1 MAINYQFDVI
11 NPFQAALQGY
21 GAGAQILQQ
30 ERAAASEQAQM
41 AQRNQL
47 FALQM
52 QEAQARA
59 AQVQQ
64 EMAAA
69 EERNKVYGEFYDAV
83 EAGKLTPQLVAKV
96 TAVDEKL
103 GTFGA
108 DLMANMTAEQKRN
121 NFANLMAP
129 ASALATGDVEAAKAN
144 LQTQLDA
151 LVNSGDEQGAKV
163 VKGYLDQLGTK
174 DGQTLVQASLLRA
187 ANMMDPEGFAKQLEN
202 IQAMQ
207 GEKETETVRTART
220 YAATF
225 GPPGSPEYMQA
236 FRSKLLPPPAAAVQ
250 VNIGPEGRP
259 LTPGQKKVDETFADT
274 YAAFVT
280 GGASDTAKQVTQ
292 LADALKQLEENKQLT
307 GPLIGVLPEGVLSL
321 VSPQAL
327 AVKQTIQEVVQR
339 NLRAVLGA
347 AFTAKEGEAL
357 IARAFDPA
365 LGADENIKRVR
376 RLLDQ
381 INRANSDTQAAVNYY
396 EANGT
401 LQGFKY
407 QAPRLS
413 DFEDAVSGKGQAA
426 PAMDFGRMDNN
437 TLLRQDPLKLTR
449 EQRQALIA
457 ELDRRGL

>member
-83 EAGKLTPQLVAKV
+83 EASKLTPQLVAKV

-307 GPLIGVLPEGVLSL
+307 GPLIGVMPEFIQSFAA
-321 VSPQAL
+321 PEAL

-339 NLRAVLGA
+339 NLRAVLGPQ
-347 AFTAKEGEAL
+347 FTAKEGEAL

-381 INRANSDTQAAVNYY
+381 INRANADTQAAVNYY

-457 ELDRRGL
+457 ELDKRGL

>member
-339 NLRAVLGA
+339 NLRAVLGPQ
-347 AFTAKEGEAL
+347 FTAKEGEAL
-357 IARAFDPA
+357 IGRAFDPA

>member
-187 ANMMDPEGFAKQLEN
+187 ANMMDPESFAKQLEN

>member
-307 GPLIGVLPEGVLSL
+307 GPLIGALPEGVLSL